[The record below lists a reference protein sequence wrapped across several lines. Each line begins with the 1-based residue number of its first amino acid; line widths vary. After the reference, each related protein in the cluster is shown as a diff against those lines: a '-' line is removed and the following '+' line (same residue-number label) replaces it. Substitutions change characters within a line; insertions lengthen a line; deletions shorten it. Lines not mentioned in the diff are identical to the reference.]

1 MTVPIRLLPILD
13 SDNPEIII
21 TGLTDP
27 LATSAL
33 EVAYGSVQRAN
44 DYFATRLHIDLWDA
58 TSLLDKAKALKTAT
72 TLIDHLNF
80 AGEKHE
86 AFLVREGFD
95 TACLTE
101 TQQKAIWD
109 AGETQ
114 CLEFPRGSDIFI
126 PRDIELSC
134 YDLAFTLLDG
144 VDPEIEFQNQST
156 ISEGFASVR
165 DTKDRSFV
173 QEHIHAG
180 IPSLGAWSRLRRY
193 LRDARGIKLSR
204 V

>member
-1 MTVPIRLLPILD
+1 MTVPIRLLPISD
-13 SDNPEIII
+13 IDNPEIVVI
-21 TGLTDP
+21 GLPDTVSD
-27 LATSAL
+27 L
-33 EVAYGSVQRAN
+33 EIAYGTVARAN
-44 DYFATRLHIDLWDA
+44 DYFGTRLHSELWDA
-58 TSLLDKAKALKTAT
+58 TSHPDKTKSLKMAT
-72 TLIDHLNF
+72 MSIDHLNF

-86 AFLVREGFD
+86 AFLVRKGFD
-95 TACLTE
+95 TVCLTE
-101 TQQKAIWD
+101 IQQIAIWD
-109 AGETQ
+109 AGKTQ

-126 PRDIELSC
+126 PRDIELAC

-180 IPSLGAWSRLRRY
+180 IPSLSAWSRLRRY
-193 LRDARGIKLSR
+193 LRDVGSIQLSR

>member
-21 TGLTDP
+21 SGQLVP
-27 LATSAL
+27 TSDL
-33 EVAYGSVQRAN
+33 EVAYGTIARAN
-44 DYFATRLHIDLWDA
+44 DYFAVRLHSELWDA
-58 TSLLDKAKALKTAT
+58 TTPLDRAKAIKTAT
-72 TLIDHLNF
+72 TMMDHLNF

-86 AFLVREGFD
+86 AFLAREGFD
-95 TACLTE
+95 AVCLTE
-101 TQQKAIWD
+101 LQQKAIWD
-109 AGETQ
+109 AGVTQ
-114 CLEFPRGSDIFI
+114 GLEFPRGSDIFI
-126 PRDIELSC
+126 PRDIELAC
-134 YDLAFTLLDG
+134 YDLAFALLDG

-180 IPSLGAWSRLRRY
+180 IPSLSAWSRLRRY
-193 LRDARGIKLSR
+193 LRDVGSIQLSR

>member
-27 LATSAL
+27 SAVSDL
-33 EVAYGSVQRAN
+33 EVAYGTIARAN
-44 DYFATRLHIDLWDA
+44 DYFATRLHSELWDA
-58 TSLLDKAKALKTAT
+58 TSVLDKSKAIKTGT

-86 AFLVREGFD
+86 AFLVRKGFD

-101 TQQKAIWD
+101 LQQIAIWD
-109 AGETQ
+109 AGKTQ

-126 PRDIELSC
+126 PRDVELAC
-134 YDLAFTLLDG
+134 YDIAFALLDG
-144 VDPEIEFQNQST
+144 VDPEIEFENQST

-173 QEHIHAG
+173 HEHTHAG

-193 LRDARGIKLSR
+193 LRDARGIQLSR